1 MRVTV
6 FGGAQPKPGDPAYQ
20 EAYQLGQQLARD
32 GHIVLTGGYV
42 GTMEAASR
50 GAQEAGGHVIGVTC
64 EDIERW
70 RAIAPNAY
78 VLENLRF
85 PTLSERL
92 MALVFNCDAAIAL
105 PGGLGTLAEIAMYWN
120 HLAIEAFPPRPLIL
134 VGAGWQKTIQTFL
147 AQLGVYVSEKD
158 QTRLTYAA
166 DGEEAYQHLRRY
178 FENIQDPSAQ

>member
-6 FGGAQPKPGDPAYQ
+6 FGGAQPKPGQPAYE
-20 EAYQLGQQLARD
+20 EAYRLGQLLGKD
-32 GHIVLTGGYV
+32 GHTVLTGGYI

-70 RAIAPNAY
+70 RAITPNGFIA
-78 VLENLRF
+78 EQLRF

-92 MALVFNCDAAIAL
+92 MALVFNCDAAVAL

-134 VGAGWQKTIQTFL
+134 VGEGWRKTVEIFL
-147 AQLGVYVSEKD
+147 AELGSYVAEKD
-158 QTRLTYAA
+158 QARLTFVATV
-166 DGEEAYQHLRRY
+166 DEAFAELRRY
-178 FENIQDPSAQ
+178 LELVQK